1 MSVVGPY
8 PTFIP
13 SRLLANCHVQTV
25 LGTALRRA
33 VLLPGLRR
41 QRIEL
46 ADGDFVD
53 VDISEPE
60 IPGHGDRPWTL
71 VLHGLEGSSRSSYVR
86 GMTAALVAAGCEVC
100 VINYRGCSGEPNR
113 LARAYHAGETGDIL
127 AVLDRLG
134 AERAGRPFAVVGF
147 SIGGN
152 IVTKLLGEDPGRV
165 PAGLVAAVAV
175 SPPFDLERCTRHL
188 DRRPCIS
195 AVYRGQLL
203 RTLRSKAVAKLARFP
218 RCVAATPKQ
227 LWAAR
232 TFAMFDELYTAPVHG
247 FENARD
253 YWQRSSGI
261 RYLPSVRHPLLIVT
275 SQDDPFFPRDHV
287 PRDVVTANACLQL
300 VLTEHGGHCGFVS
313 GSLRSPT
320 FWAEQTVLHYLAGH
334 LSMNRAIS

>member
-1 MSVVGPY
+1 M
-8 PTFIP
+8 
-13 SRLLANCHVQTV
+13 LANCHLQTV
-25 LGTALRRA
+25 LGTALRRP

-46 ADGDFVD
+46 TDGDFID

-60 IPGHGDRPWTL
+60 IPSHSDRPWTL

-86 GMTAALVAAGCEVC
+86 GITAALVAAGCEVC
-100 VINYRGCSGEPNR
+100 VVNYRGCSGEPNR
-113 LARAYHAGETGDIL
+113 LARAYHAGETGD
-127 AVLDRLG
+127 VLEVLERLN
-134 AERAGRPFAVVGF
+134 AERAGRPFAVAGF

-152 IVTKLLGEDPGRV
+152 ILIKLLGEDPGRV

-188 DRRPCIS
+188 DRRFRIS
-195 AVYRGQLL
+195 TVYRRQLL
-203 RTLRSKAVAKLARFP
+203 RSLRSKAVAKLARFP

-232 TFAMFDELYTAPVHG
+232 TFTVFDELYTAPVHG

-253 YWQRSSGI
+253 YWRRSSGI

-275 SQDDPFFPRDHV
+275 SQDDPFFPRDNV

-300 VLTEHGGHCGFVS
+300 VLTERGGHCGFVS

-334 LSMNRAIS
+334 LSMNPASS